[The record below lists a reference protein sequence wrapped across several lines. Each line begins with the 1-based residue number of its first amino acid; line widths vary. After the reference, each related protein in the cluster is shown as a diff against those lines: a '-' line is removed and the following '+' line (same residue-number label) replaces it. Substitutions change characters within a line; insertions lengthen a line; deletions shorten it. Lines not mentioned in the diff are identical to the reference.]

1 MACSI
6 IRNSNNQI
14 VRVNAPNG
22 KESKLFNSILKV
34 QPDKEQALVAWA
46 RVYTPSF
53 KSWFGDWEKNQGS
66 KVVDE
71 NGEPLLVFHGTDN
84 ENIEIFD
91 SNKLKYGGLGIYFS
105 TDLEDAN
112 HYRRSKLNKKNGVF
126 SINGFNYKEIRI
138 NDQYYFLKKDSSLPV
153 EKLSAEEF
161 IKKYNITEDEFRLAY
176 ENYKKGGKVYPVFLN
191 IRELE
196 KVQDGFFGLDNKTS
210 DVGGILTNDDSG
222 KLSIYAVKTTN
233 QIKSVFNE
241 GSFSSKSGNIFL
253 QTDGVPQSV
262 ANDQTLAKVK
272 EAITKMGVS
281 LVTLADYA
289 KVSDIQT
296 KGINGLADLTR
307 QLIAVAEGHEGAA
320 LTEEMVHV
328 AFAILQQTNPQMV
341 TEMISKID
349 RFKIYKTTLEQ
360 YKNDPRYQLE
370 NGKPNIRKIKIE
382 AVGKLIAEVIINKEQ
397 AVEQYP
403 ELREYENL
411 SLIERFWNAIVD
423 LFRGMYRK
431 SDISIFEK
439 AGAQVMEGVGT
450 VDQIT
455 EDGVYLQKAV
465 DPVEDIFNIYKEIND
480 ATADP
485 VNRPDNSRFY
495 KNDGVEY
502 PSVTQKIKGGK
513 NLDRT
518 DFQTKIDNQMKTWGT
533 EGHGYIQ
540 GFLQSLID
548 PITGLR
554 REVPIAYDP
563 ITNLPTSVQKA
574 IKDYILELVNSYK
587 PGSRFLIEHK
597 MVNKKEK
604 IASTIDLTVF
614 EPDDKVGFYKDTYD
628 WKFTTVDKSQLSPD
642 VHFLKQKEWKLQM
655 GYYDKMGYNLGIKSS
670 QTRRSRMIP
679 FIMTYRPEVKGDW
692 ETPLKVK
699 SIEIGKFDNLKETK
713 LYLMPVSVDDES
725 TGNKKLDKLIQS
737 LRQEYNKL
745 FKAQVSAEEKYAKTV
760 RLQQISEAI
769 RRLHMTV
776 NFEPL
781 VNVMTSFL
789 NHSKDIIDSFA
800 DIDYDTIPQ
809 DQLLQKLRSL
819 IELKRNANKYIGVDK
834 VYMDLFDTKDM
845 TAEQKQLLDKLE
857 KRAASTERMLQK
869 IDEVQKQ
876 YVVQLALKNG
886 LSMEEIENP
895 QKAIEWL
902 SKTFLE
908 ASKLSSPII
917 KLGANLMMRSRKL
930 AKVKANN
937 AIKDFGDK
945 LAALEK
951 VARSRGKS
959 AFDMIAKVENNSLTF
974 FKKLDNK
981 FFNEISKAKKEKNK
995 QFFLDNMDVEEYNKL
1010 AKELIEKRTDELNK
1024 TIFSSDPEVDSQK
1037 REYKIKQLRNS
1048 VDINSKTFNGYD
1060 GFDFAEL
1067 FSKTMKEEEKNF
1079 SQEYRDMLKV
1089 PEAYEMWKLFTGLNQ
1104 RARNMG
1110 YLSGKGNS
1118 FFPLIEASFIQK
1130 VSQSGD
1136 FLGQSKDF
1144 LKDLYSVKV
1153 GEEHV
1158 YGSNYDV
1165 ETQKVKMDVPKL
1177 HTRTGK
1183 DVKQL
1188 SRDLNRIGVL
1198 WINALEEYEET
1209 KKLEDVL
1216 WTLHSFE
1223 QGKKQLAV
1231 DPDTGALIEKGDEFL
1246 TEDKSQNA
1254 DMFEVIINDFLYGQR
1269 EDEKS
1274 FGNIQLTSLSEK
1286 FSKDEE
1292 KQAKRKANVKKG
1304 LDNLDTHVS
1313 ALAVGLKALIAIPN
1327 YMGQNFLAY
1336 INAGSMYSASEY
1348 FKNEA
1353 MVIGD
1358 TVGLPALNT
1367 MQKGLIDLFVPL
1379 NEDIKG
1385 EQQREIALK
1394 SGNYAQ
1400 WLSTWNFTDV
1410 MMATNSF
1417 PEKKLQITN
1426 AKSLIDNAMVVDG
1439 RIVNIRQYV
1448 KRQDQKRYKTLPYA
1462 ERRALEKTQD
1472 ARIKQLQETQSLEK
1486 IAKIENG
1493 RFVIPGVSDEE
1504 IARYSVFIT
1513 EYGRKLSGQ
1522 MNPDNKSNYW
1532 RDASFK
1538 SFMKFKGWIPKGI
1551 SERGLDLQKNI
1562 ELDEYS
1568 YGRTRL
1574 FIKTLV
1580 GLGLS
1585 KINRITDII
1594 QGTDEG
1600 LRIMDEMLAEK
1611 KEAFFKK
1618 NGYELDITDEEF
1630 YDLVRRE
1637 LSNQFKELG
1646 LLIGVIGLIFAANAL
1661 KPDDDDDEL
1670 AKARYKWWAKL
1681 THKVAD
1687 ELAFYY
1693 NPLSFESMTKGSLV
1707 PAVGILAKT
1716 GKFLGALEEESRGR
1730 LTDNQELIDKSYPLK
1745 YGLDL
1750 IPGAAQA
1757 QRDYLPYIYPEFAK
1771 EMGIRVTAE
1780 ARQGR

>member
-1 MACSI
+1 MSCKDT
-6 IRNSNNQI
+6 Q
-14 VRVNAPNG
+14 
-22 KESKLFNSILKV
+22 K
-34 QPDKEQALVAWA
+34 
-46 RVYTPSF
+46 F
-53 KSWFGDWEKNQGS
+53 KTSEASTKSAMLTQGA
-66 KVVDE
+66 
-71 NGEPLLVFHGTDN
+71 
-84 ENIEIFD
+84 I
-91 SNKLKYGGLGIYFS
+91 
-105 TDLEDAN
+105 
-112 HYRRSKLNKKNGVF
+112 
-126 SINGFNYKEIRI
+126 
-138 NDQYYFLKKDSSLPV
+138 DQ
-153 EKLSAEEF
+153 
-161 IKKYNITEDEFRLAY
+161 
-176 ENYKKGGKVYPVFLN
+176 FLN
-191 IRELE
+191 ITNLNLFRTLNGRWSRDAKERFS
-196 KVQDGFFGLDNKTS
+196 VQGMLFSETPDGKTAIPNRAAFKQIDNAK
-210 DVGGILTNDDSG
+210 GIYYQVDQ
-222 KLSIYAVKTTN
+222 A
-233 QIKSVFNE
+233 
-241 GSFSSKSGNIFL
+241 
-253 QTDGVPQSV
+253 DGTPQSL

-281 LVTLADYA
+281 LMTLADYA

-307 QLIAVAEGHEGAA
+307 QIIAVAEGNEGAA

-328 AFAILQQTNPQMV
+328 SFAILQQTHPQMV

-349 RFKIYKTTLEQ
+349 RFGIYKTTLEQ
-360 YKNDPRYQLE
+360 YKKDPRYQLE
-370 NGKPNIRKIKIE
+370 NGKPNIRKIKVE
-382 AVGKLIAEVIINKEQ
+382 AVGKLISEVIINKEQ
-397 AVEQYP
+397 TIEQYP

-411 SLIERFWNAIVD
+411 SLIERFWNAITD
-423 LFRGMYRK
+423 IFRGMYRK

-450 VDQIT
+450 ADQIT
-455 EDGVYLQKAV
+455 EDGVYLQKAE
-465 DPVEDIFNIYKEIND
+465 DPVEDIFNTYKEIDN
-480 ATADP
+480 ATTDP
-485 VNRPDNSRFY
+485 VNRENGSRFY
-495 KNDGVEY
+495 ANDGVEY
-502 PSVTQKIKGGK
+502 GSVTQKIKGGK
-513 NLDRT
+513 TLDRT
-518 DFQTKIDNQMKTWGT
+518 DFQTKIDNQMKTWGI

-540 GFLQSLID
+540 GFLQSLVD
-548 PITGLR
+548 PVTGLK
-554 REVPIAYDP
+554 RETPVTYEP

-614 EPDDKVGFYKDTYD
+614 EPDEKVGFYKDTYD
-628 WKFTTVDKSQLSPD
+628 WKFTTVDKSQLSAD
-642 VHFLKQKEWKLQM
+642 IHFLKQEDWKKQM
-655 GYYDKMGYNLGIKSS
+655 GYYDRMGYNLGIKSA

-679 FIMTYRPEVKGDW
+679 FVMTYNPEVKGDW

-713 LYLMPVSVDDES
+713 LYLMPVSVNDES
-725 TGNKKLDKLIQS
+725 TGNKKLDKLLES
-737 LRQEYNKL
+737 LRQEYTKL
-745 FKAQVSAEEKYAKTV
+745 FKAQVSAEDKYAKTV

-769 RRLHMTV
+769 RRLHMTL

-789 NHSKDIIDSFA
+789 NYSKDIIDSFA
-800 DIDYDTIPQ
+800 DIDYDNISE
-809 DQLLQKLRSL
+809 DQLRQKLKSL
-819 IELKRNANKYIGVDK
+819 LELKRNANKYVGIDK
-834 VYMDLFDTKDM
+834 VYIDLFDTKNM
-845 TAEQKQLLDKLE
+845 TAEQKELLDKLE

-869 IDEVQKQ
+869 IDAVQKQ

-886 LSMEEIENP
+886 LSMEEIERP
-895 QKAIEWL
+895 QQAADWL

-917 KLGANLMMRSRKL
+917 KLGANLMMRTRKL
-930 AKVKANN
+930 SKIKANN
-937 AIKDFGDK
+937 LIKEFGDK
-945 LAALEK
+945 LVALEK
-951 VARSRGKS
+951 AASIRGKS
-959 AFDMIAKVENNSLTF
+959 AFDVIAKVENNSLTF
-974 FKKLDNK
+974 IKKLDNN

-995 QFFLDNMDVEEYNKL
+995 QFFLDNLNQEEYNKL
-1010 AKELIEKRTDELNK
+1010 AKELIEKRIEELNK
-1024 TIFSSDPEVDSQK
+1024 TIFSSDPEVDVQK

-1048 VDINSKTFNGYD
+1048 VDINSTTFNGYD
-1060 GFDFAEL
+1060 GFDFSNL

-1079 SQEYRDMLKV
+1079 SQEYRDMIKV
-1089 PEAYEMWKLFTGLNQ
+1089 PEAYEMWSLFTGLNQ

-1110 YLSGKGNS
+1110 FLSGRSNS
-1118 FFPLIEASFIQK
+1118 FFPLIEASFLQK
-1130 VSQSGD
+1130 VYQSGD
-1136 FLGQSKDF
+1136 IIGQSRDF

-1183 DVKQL
+1183 DVVQL
-1188 SRDLNRIGVL
+1188 SRDLNRVGVL

-1216 WTLHSFE
+1216 WTMHSFE
-1223 QGKKQLAV
+1223 KTKKQLAV

-1254 DMFEVIINDFLYGQR
+1254 DLFEVIINDFLYGQR

-1274 FGNIQLTSLSEK
+1274 FGNFQLTSLSEK
-1286 FSKDEE
+1286 FSKDGET
-1292 KQAKRKANVKKG
+1292 QVKRKANVKKAF
-1304 LDNLDTHVS
+1304 DNLDTHVS
-1313 ALAVGLKALIAIPN
+1313 ALAVGLKPLVAIPN

-1358 TVGLPALNT
+1358 TIGLPALNT
-1367 MQKGLIDLFVPL
+1367 IQKGLIDIFVPL
-1379 NEDIKG
+1379 NEDMSN
-1385 EQQREIALK
+1385 EQQRQIALK
-1394 SGNYAQ
+1394 SGKYDQ
-1400 WLSTWNFTDV
+1400 WLSTWNFTEV
-1410 MMATNSF
+1410 MMVTNSF

-1426 AKSLIDNAMVVDG
+1426 AKSMLDNAMVIDG

-1448 KRQDQKRYKTLPYA
+1448 KRQDQKRYKTLPYE

-1472 ARIKQLQETQSLEK
+1472 ARIKELRDKQSLEK
-1486 IAKIENG
+1486 ITKIEEG

-1551 SERGLDLQKNI
+1551 SERALDLQKNV
-1562 ELDEYS
+1562 ELEEYS

-1580 GLGLS
+1580 GLGFS
-1585 KINRITDII
+1585 KIGRITDII

-1600 LRIMDEMLAEK
+1600 LRILDEMLADK

-1618 NGYELDITDEEF
+1618 NGYELEITDEEF

-1637 LSNQFKELG
+1637 LSNQFKEIG
-1646 LLIGVIGLIFAANAL
+1646 LLIGVIGLMFAANAL

-1670 AKARYKWWAKL
+1670 TKARYKWWAKL
-1681 THKVAD
+1681 TNKTAD

-1730 LTDNQELIDKSYPLK
+1730 LTGNQELIDKSYPLK

-1750 IPGAAQA
+1750 IPGASQA
-1757 QRDYLPYIYPEFAK
+1757 QRDYLPYLYPKFAK
-1771 EMGIRVTAE
+1771 EEMDIRVSAE